1 MLHIIVFSF
10 HSKAKIYNAN
20 AKVYNSSG
28 IGSNVQQPTI
38 SHLFINYPRWKMIPI
53 RIISYGCIVL
63 GAMSFVI
70 QVISI

>member
-10 HSKAKIYNAN
+10 HSKAKMLDN

-38 SHLFINYPRWKMIPI
+38 SHLFINYLRWKMIPI

>member
-10 HSKAKIYNAN
+10 HSKAKMLDN

-38 SHLFINYPRWKMIPI
+38 SRTRRHVRRHSSINFNLIQTICSILFHN
-53 RIISYGCIVL
+53 
-63 GAMSFVI
+63 
-70 QVISI
+70 